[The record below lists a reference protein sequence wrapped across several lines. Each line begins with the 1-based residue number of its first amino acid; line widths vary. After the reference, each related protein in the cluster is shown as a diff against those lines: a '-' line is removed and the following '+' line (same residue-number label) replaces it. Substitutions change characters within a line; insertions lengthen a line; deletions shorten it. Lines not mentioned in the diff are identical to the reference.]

1 MLIQWC
7 LKGIPE
13 RGGFNDAKVK
23 NVLAA
28 EGLTSSWLRATTR
41 TIGGFVSD
49 AHSALSQTALN
60 SHVNSFATV
69 AGSTPYISLSAGCRE
84 LDPSA
89 TSTVTY
95 TALDTALSF
104 ATDDGQCNG
113 YVFDLWV
120 LVSPKA
126 AAELPGFAEEIR
138 ELNLFSQYA
147 VFHDEGEIAAKLF
160 VPARQIKSV
169 EKFDGN
175 LNSLRKDANSNFV
188 SPERISNVLE
198 FL

>member
-1 MLIQWC
+1 M
-7 LKGIPE
+7 
-13 RGGFNDAKVK
+13 
-23 NVLAA
+23 
-28 EGLTSSWLRATTR
+28 
-41 TIGGFVSD
+41 
-49 AHSALSQTALN
+49 
-60 SHVNSFATV
+60 NSFATV
-69 AGSTPYISLSAGCRE
+69 AGIHLHFTEREIRRE

-89 TSTVTY
+89 TSTVIY

-160 VPARQIKSV
+160 VPARQIQSV
-169 EKFDGN
+169 EKFDKN
-175 LNSLRKDANSNFV
+175 LNSLGKDTNSSFV